1 MTATPFASR
10 HLGTLWAVLGL
21 LAVGCGTRPP
31 ADDSGAL
38 TADARPD
45 SVPPVTG
52 RWSLQRSPPPESPV
66 SRIQLELEIDS
77 APGGVLFGRL
87 TSYLA
92 GDVGIDPSVFPRF
105 GGALT
110 DEGKITIRIGHAD
123 TLISGFVL
131 RGTAGPDTIPL
142 DLFVIGP
149 DTVSD
154 GPWRWSLVRLR

>member
-1 MTATPFASR
+1 MTTTPCASR

-21 LAVGCGTRPP
+21 LAAGCGTRPP
-31 ADDSGAL
+31 ADDSAAL
-38 TADARPD
+38 AADTQPD

-52 RWSLQRSPPPESPV
+52 RWSLQRSPPPENAMSHI
-66 SRIQLELEIDS
+66 RLELEIDS
-77 APGGVLFGRL
+77 APGGTLFGRL
-87 TSYLA
+87 ASYMA

-110 DEGKITIRIGHAD
+110 PEGTVTIRIGHAD

-131 RGTAGPDTIPL
+131 RGRVDIDTIPL